1 MMKEIGTH
9 AIKTERLL
17 LRRFVESDIKPY
29 YDNYGC
35 DQAVQE
41 YIAWFD
47 CKTLDDTE
55 DFVHEHLKKYDDPY
69 FFGWVIEYEGEVI
82 GSIGCFN
89 VNPFLSCCEIGYSIG
104 SRWWNKGIVSEGAKA
119 VVDYMFKEVGVHRI
133 YASYTK
139 ENIASGRVMEKIG
152 MKYEGTAVDG
162 IMLEDGYHD
171 LVYYAII
178 NSQKP

>member
-1 MMKEIGTH
+1 MMKEVGTH

-55 DFVHEHLKKYDDPY
+55 NFVHEHLKKY
-69 FFGWVIEYEGEVI
+69 FSMLVCIHIERKHP
-82 GSIGCFN
+82 SI
-89 VNPFLSCCEIGYSIG
+89 LSMVFSSCSLL
-104 SRWWNKGIVSEGAKA
+104 S
-119 VVDYMFKEVGVHRI
+119 
-133 YASYTK
+133 
-139 ENIASGRVMEKIG
+139 
-152 MKYEGTAVDG
+152 
-162 IMLEDGYHD
+162 
-171 LVYYAII
+171 
-178 NSQKP
+178 NSKSLRFTSC

>member
-1 MMKEIGTH
+1 MMKEVGTH

-89 VNPFLSCCEIGYSIG
+89 VNPSIIFQFSNHPVCFVPCRFSFHIFPYNICC
-104 SRWWNKGIVSEGAKA
+104 
-119 VVDYMFKEVGVHRI
+119 
-133 YASYTK
+133 
-139 ENIASGRVMEKIG
+139 
-152 MKYEGTAVDG
+152 
-162 IMLEDGYHD
+162 L
-171 LVYYAII
+171 
-178 NSQKP
+178 